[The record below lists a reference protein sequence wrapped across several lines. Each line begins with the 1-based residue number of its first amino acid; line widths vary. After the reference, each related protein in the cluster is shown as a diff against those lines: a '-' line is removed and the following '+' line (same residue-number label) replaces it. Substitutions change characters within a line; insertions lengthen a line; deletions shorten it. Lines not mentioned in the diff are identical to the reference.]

1 MRILIPKISY
11 FIGCVTLGKSPCLS
25 EPLSTSMQWDC
36 GEDSRRHWGVGHTVG
51 VQLTA
56 PSPIP
61 GPLGVPRAAE
71 SPSPEHRVLA
81 RGVEDQAGVSVTGQL
96 QGGVHL
102 PLPGAPGTAAGETTG
117 RKQAVRRVCWGG
129 GAGTLIGRTA
139 LCSRRLPRSPSL
151 AWQVPSRPRP
161 SRHPLGTVRTHGQGL
176 GPLPHCSPGRQC
188 PLRAS
193 SADLRPRYQQRM
205 WSLSTSP
212 PPSTRERGLEEDRE
226 EGEPACSEVK
236 YSDIDPLREG

>member
-1 MRILIPKISY
+1 MGLWGGFKEA
-11 FIGCVTLGKSPCLS
+11 LGGGAHSRCAADSSLTHSWSPGGPQGRR
-25 EPLSTSMQWDC
+25 EPLT
-36 GEDSRRHWGVGHTVG
+36 
-51 VQLTA
+51 
-56 PSPIP
+56 
-61 GPLGVPRAAE
+61 
-71 SPSPEHRVLA
+71 
-81 RGVEDQAGVSVTGQL
+81 
-96 QGGVHL
+96 
-102 PLPGAPGTAAGETTG
+102 GAPGSSQGCRGPGRRERHRSAAGRRASSSARSARDSSWG
-117 RKQAVRRVCWGG
+117 DDRKEAGCEACVLGVGP
-129 GAGTLIGRTA
+129 GTLIGRTA